1 MMQTPNK
8 ETKKGLKSDF
18 SDFVIRWNFHYPIDF
33 WWRKKYGVSFGSKK
47 HRSMSHVD
55 MLIDFVEGVELRRWK
70 RSSRDKE
77 LQDTLASL
85 GQPSNLNREV
95 IRLSK
100 KDIDD
105 EFANLDISQFD
116 NSTVKNVEKTATD
129 ERS

>member
-1 MMQTPNK
+1 
-8 ETKKGLKSDF
+8 
-18 SDFVIRWNFHYPIDF
+18 
-33 WWRKKYGVSFGSKK
+33 
-47 HRSMSHVD
+47 MSHVD

-95 IRLSK
+95 IKLTK

-116 NSTVKNVEKTATD
+116 NSTVKNVEKTPKD